1 MLAWLYEL
9 FEKTNQFMPHGACF
23 LWLPALVRLHVAAD
37 TVIGLSYYSIPF
49 ALWYLAR
56 KRKDI
61 LYPWVLSLFATFIL
75 LCGTTHLISIWTIWH
90 PDYWFSG
97 LVKLAT
103 ALVSVLT
110 AVVIWPLIPAIL
122 RLPSPETLKNNELY
136 IRAIFNATPDAM
148 LISDKNGVITMVN
161 HRTESLLGYRA
172 DELIGQLIEMLVPER
187 FRDNHEILRQ
197 KYSDTAAIQHISP
210 ERWFV
215 VRCKDGAELDVDIS
229 LSPIP
234 TQQGLFFA
242 TALRDIT
249 ERKKIESEVRIAA
262 TAFESQEAMMITDKD
277 TKILRVNKAF
287 IDSTGYSAEEVIG
300 KKANLLK
307 SERHDQAFYAAMW
320 ASINATGTWQGEIWD
335 KRKNGEAFP
344 KWLTITAVKDSAGRV
359 THYVSTHI
367 DISKHKAAEEEIKRL
382 AFYDPLTKLPN
393 RRLLLDRLQKTILV
407 KNRTLLHGALLFID
421 LDNFK
426 VLNDTLGHDK
436 GDQLLQQVAH
446 RLALCVRESDTVAR
460 LGGDE
465 FVVMLEGLSNDRD
478 EAYEHTLRVGE
489 KILVTL
495 NQPYFFDTHEHH
507 SSPSIGVT
515 LFKDENAQAEDLLK
529 KADIAMYQAKEDGR
543 NTLRFFDPAMQ
554 LSVASRAKMSVDL
567 HKGLQQNQFALF
579 YQPQVDKT
587 GRITGVEALVRWR
600 HPERGLVMPS
610 EFIPLAEE
618 SGLIIGL
625 GQWVLETACRQIIAW
640 SDHPLL
646 SQLTIAVNVS
656 IRQFLQPDF
665 TGNVINLLQAIGANP
680 GKLKFELTE
689 SLLAQNINEV
699 ITKIAVLKAKGIVFS
714 LDDFGTGYS
723 SLYYLKLL
731 QLDQLKI
738 DQSFVKDIL
747 VDTNDAAIAKMIIA
761 LAESM
766 GLEVIAEGVES
777 EEQRR
782 FLAEIGCYA
791 YQGYLYGKP
800 MPVEQLE
807 ASLALQSAN
816 ASQPSG
822 IAR

>member
-1 MLAWLYEL
+1 MLAWFYEI
-9 FEKTNQFMPHGACF
+9 FDKTNQFMPHGMCF
-23 LWLPALVRLHVAAD
+23 LWLPSLVRLHVVAD
-37 TVIGLSYYSIPF
+37 AVIGLSYYSIPF

-75 LCGTTHLISIWTIWH
+75 FCGTTHLISIWTIWH

-103 ALVSVLT
+103 ALVSIVT

-122 RLPSPETLKNNELY
+122 RLPSQETLKNNELY

-148 LISDKNGVITMVN
+148 LISDKEGVITMVN
-161 HRTESLLGYRA
+161 HRAESLLGYRA
-172 DELIGQLIEMLVPER
+172 DELVGQLIETLLPER
-187 FRDNHEILRQ
+187 FRENHVILRQ
-197 KYSDTAAIQHISP
+197 RYSETVTELKSGQ

-229 LSPIP
+229 LSPIH
-234 TQQGLFFA
+234 TQHGVLFA
-242 TALRDIT
+242 SALRDIT
-249 ERKKIESEVRIAA
+249 ERKRIESEVRIAA
-262 TAFESQEAMMITDKD
+262 TAFESQEAMVITDKELVV
-277 TKILRVNKAF
+277 LRVNKAF
-287 IDSTGYSAEEVIG
+287 TDSTGYSSEEVVGRKI
-300 KKANLLK
+300 NLYLC
-307 SERHDQAFYAAMW
+307 ECHDQAFYDAFW
-320 ASINATGTWQGEIWD
+320 KSIDTTGTWQGEMWD
-335 KRKNGEAFP
+335 KRKNGELFP
-344 KWLTITAVKDSAGRV
+344 KWLTITAVKDGAKQI

-393 RRLLLDRLQKTILV
+393 RRLLLDRLQKSIQV
-407 KNRTLLHGALLFID
+407 QGRTLFHGALLFID

-436 GDQLLQQVAH
+436 GDQLLQEVAR
-446 RLALCVRESDTVAR
+446 RLMLCVRESDTVAR

-465 FVVMLEGLSNDRD
+465 FVVMLEGLSSDRD
-478 EAYEHTLRVGE
+478 AAYEQTQRVGE
-489 KILVTL
+489 KILINL
-495 NQPYFFDTHEHH
+495 NEPYFFDTHEHH
-507 SSPSIGVT
+507 TSPSIGAAV
-515 LFKDENAQAEDLLK
+515 FKNDNPQAEDLLK
-529 KADIAMYQAKEDGR
+529 KADIAMYQAKEAGR
-543 NTLRFFDPAMQ
+543 NMIKFFDPAME
-554 LSVASRAKMSVDL
+554 LTVASRAKLNVDL
-567 HKGLQQNQFALF
+567 HKGLQHSQFVLY

-587 GRITGVEALVRWR
+587 GRITGVEALLRWR
-600 HPERGLVMPS
+600 HPERGLVKPS
-610 EFIPLAEE
+610 EFIPVAEE
-618 SGLIIGL
+618 SGSIIAL
-625 GQWVLETACRQIIAW
+625 GHWVLETACRQITVW
-640 SDHPLL
+640 SRNPQFSHM
-646 SQLTIAVNVS
+646 TIAVNVS

-665 TGNVINLLQAIGANP
+665 TGNVINLLQAVGANP
-680 GKLKFELTE
+680 AKLKLELTE
-689 SLLAQNINEV
+689 SLLAQNIDEV

-747 VDTNDAAIAKMIIA
+747 DDPNDAAIAKMIIA

-777 EEQRR
+777 ELQRQ
-782 FLAEIGCYA
+782 FLEEIGCYA
-791 YQGYLYGKP
+791 YQGFLYGQP
-800 MPVEQLE
+800 MPVDELE
-807 ASLALQSAN
+807 GELSFQQASA
-816 ASQPSG
+816 G
-822 IAR
+822 